1 MGKIIQINNRC
12 KETYRGKRG
21 VNMCKVLKNIQGKTA
36 DEILKEYGNDSS
48 IPVDLNK
55 LLANMGISAL
65 PLDFTELEEII
76 EVEKGRV
83 LGLVMSK
90 GEKAA
95 IFYRK
100 EDSLNRQR
108 FTIAH
113 ELAHCCLN
121 NVTYE
126 KPHIDLRLND
136 KEKDNDEIAADIFAG
151 KLLIPLTKLKDVYLK
166 LAVPSSIT
174 LASKFAVS
182 VNVMEARLDY
192 LKISYFNK
200 DGKAVVYGND

>member
-1 MGKIIQINNRC
+1 MSKIIQIANRS
-12 KETYRGKRG
+12 KDLHRRKRG

-36 DEILKEYGNDSS
+36 DEILRKYGNDNS

-55 LLANMGISAL
+55 LLTNIGISAL
-65 PLDFTELEEII
+65 PLDFTELEDLM

-100 EDSLNRQR
+100 DDSLNRQR

-113 ELAHCCLN
+113 ELAHCCLS
-121 NVTYE
+121 NVQYE
-126 KPHIDLRLND
+126 KPHVDLRLND
-136 KEKDNDEIAADIFAG
+136 TEKDNDEIAADIFAG

-182 VNVMEARLDY
+182 VNVMEARLNY
-192 LKISYFNK
+192 LKISYFDK